1 MATSEI
7 FSDFTTR
14 RHTTTPEKFGDKIG
28 ENRTDLYTEMM
39 FMFVVK
45 SKEFLYLNFID
56 TQCNFK
62 TSMGGIS
69 DEKNKMKVI

>member
-1 MATSEI
+1 MANSEI

-39 FMFVVK
+39 YVYVCCQI
-45 SKEFLYLNFID
+45 ER
-56 TQCNFK
+56 
-62 TSMGGIS
+62 IS
-69 DEKNKMKVI
+69 PGSPEPGRFPWFPDPIVY